1 MKLDRLPVEG
11 IFVGNRHRAIVP
23 EAVERLVES
32 IQKIGLQV
40 PISVRFRPDDDD
52 DPVIMADLVAGA
64 HRLEAVKRLGWKM
77 VDVALHDGDETDA
90 RLWEIA
96 ENLHRAEL
104 TALQRDEHVA
114 EWVRLTDIKGGQVA
128 QVSQKG
134 GRGKEGGLSAA
145 SRELGIE
152 RTDARRA
159 TKVDSLSP
167 EAKQAAVDAGLD
179 DNRSALLKAAKEPSK
194 EAQIA
199 ALRRHQAEQEDAG
212 RRRANAE
219 TDKIV
224 KERRLAAV
232 ADYIMARMDVTEAHT
247 LGEMLAGIC
256 EPLSRALMREAA

>member
-1 MKLDRLPVEG
+1 MKLDRLPVSG
-11 IFVGNRHRAIVP
+11 IVVGQRHRSLNE
-23 EAVERLVES
+23 EAVGRLVES
-32 IQKIGLQV
+32 IQRIGLQV
-40 PISVRFRPDDDD
+40 PISVRMLPDEDESEYY
-52 DPVIMADLVAGA
+52 ADLIAGA
-64 HRLEAVKRLGWKM
+64 HRLEAARRLGWADVPVM
-77 VDVALHDGDETDA
+77 VHDGDETDA

-114 EWVRLTDIKGGQVA
+114 EWVRLIDAKGGQNDHPL
-128 QVSQKG
+128 G
-134 GRGKEGGLSAA
+134 GQQPHSTGVSAA
-145 SRELGIE
+145 SRDPGID
-152 RTDARRA
+152 RTAVRRA
-159 TKVDSLSP
+159 VKVDNLSP

-199 ALRRHQAEQEDAG
+199 ALRRHQAEQEEAA